1 VPSLISCFSSL
12 YNSIGHTNYNSPPYS
27 NSSAPLQTSS
37 IPREPQRTF
46 VSLQRFL
53 SFLLAHSY
61 NHSTFCPVYPRE
73 PLRTLMILQHS
84 IWRLLASLSVHTIL
98 SFQHFLSPQCT
109 SHASCTRL
117 ISRAVSKT
125 LGDHGEASTA
135 VSPAVCRQ
143 YFSLLVISVSCVL
156 CRACLLLGQLSGT
169 WGHVMSS
176 LCVSSHVFRI
186 TLVHL

>member
-1 VPSLISCFSSL
+1 VHPCKLPV
-12 YNSIGHTNYNSPPYS
+12 Y
-27 NSSAPLQTSS
+27 
-37 IPREPQRTF
+37 PREPQRTF

-61 NHSTFCPVYPRE
+61 NPSTFCPVYPRE
-73 PLRTLMILQHS
+73 HQCTLMILQHS

-109 SHASCTRL
+109 SHASSTRP

-125 LGDHGEASTA
+125 LGDDGEASTA
-135 VSPAVCRQ
+135 VSPAVCHRH
-143 YFSLLVISVSCVL
+143 FSLLVFSVSCVL